1 MQTAT
6 SPKGHDLVRTVRHL
20 QTLIEDFGRQ
30 RYGDSATLAAWG
42 DFSRWGRSAIARDE
56 QAYQPAF
63 LAWRLFAWLPD
74 DVGLGDQRFKT
85 PPSDQAIAYDY
96 LKAHRDSLSQREK
109 DVIETGTK
117 SPYSFYSVL
126 AVVSRNRLQV
136 QEIYSGQIL
145 IVEDVGSASYLQGDV
160 LFAAVLSISGL
171 SVFLGCLPQSLDSS
185 AQAKIEAHR
194 DKWRAEEGTAIDQ
207 RLLYLHDTELRRFY
221 FMLLEQA
228 QRAQLH

>member
-6 SPKGHDLVRTVRHL
+6 GPAGRDLVRTVRHL

-30 RYGDSATLAAWG
+30 RYGDSAALAAWV

-63 LAWRLFAWLPD
+63 VAWRLFAWLPD
-74 DVGLGDQRFKT
+74 DVGLGEQRFKT

-96 LKAHRDSLSQREK
+96 LKAHRDSLSQMEK
-109 DVIETGTK
+109 DVIEIGTK
-117 SPYSFYSVL
+117 SPYSFYSIL
-126 AVVSRNRLQV
+126 AVLSKNRLQV
-136 QEIYSGQIL
+136 QDIYTGQIL
-145 IVEDVGSASYLQGDV
+145 MVEDVATAAYSQGDV
-160 LFAAVLSISGL
+160 LFAAVLNINGL
-171 SVFLGCLPQSLDSS
+171 SVLLGCLPQTLDSS
-185 AQAKIEAHR
+185 AQVKIEGHR
-194 DKWRAEEGTAIDQ
+194 EKWRAEEGKAIDH